1 MGALNGGTEWGTK
14 LDAGRGA
21 AARGEPCPQNALD
34 SLNRGTEC
42 GGTESGHRPWAAA
55 PVVAEAAVRRPERV
69 VVAPVLAGVPPLPP
83 VAPTLFSPRGHKYI
97 DCPPQN
103 GPNLL
108 GRRRRPQSSDPT
120 VHAPN
125 INHQTWT
132 ASAKT
137 LGVGAGGDPEWGY
150 PVGVDTRS
158 SLTWH

>member
-83 VAPTLFSPRGHKYI
+83 VAPTLFSPRGHKYRLSSTEWPESPRPPPPPSELQSHSPCTEHKPSNM
-97 DCPPQN
+97 DCLRKN
-103 GPNLL
+103 TWS
-108 GRRRRPQSSDPT
+108 RSRRRPR
-120 VHAPN
+120 
-125 INHQTWT
+125 
-132 ASAKT
+132 
-137 LGVGAGGDPEWGY
+137 
-150 PVGVDTRS
+150 VGVSGRG
-158 SLTWH
+158 